1 MSERPDYGIDA
12 PKSLRGLVLWG
23 CVSGTAG
30 LAFAWLSGVPL
41 ETLPSVPIACGV
53 IGQVL
58 GFIALGLLVPV
69 PVMLWSSLSG
79 KFAIRDAVL
88 DAARL
93 QGHESVLD
101 VGCGRGLLLVG
112 AARRLTTGRAFGVD
126 LWSADDLA
134 GNGPEAALH
143 NAGLEGV
150 AARVSVE
157 TGDARALPWR
167 AGSFDVVVSA
177 TALHNIPD
185 AAGRARALEE
195 MVRVLK
201 PGGRLSMFDIFQP
214 WSYRRT
220 LEQLGMVEVAVSGPQ
235 AYWLVPGAR
244 ITARKPG

>member
-1 MSERPDYGIDA
+1 MSQRPDYGIDA

-41 ETLPSVPIACGV
+41 ETLPSVPVACGI

-58 GFIALGLLVPV
+58 GFIALGLLAPV

-88 DAARL
+88 DAAGL

-112 AARRLTTGRAFGVD
+112 AAKRLNTGRAFGVD

-134 GNGPEAALH
+134 GNTPEAALH
-143 NAGLEGV
+143 NAALEGV
-150 AARVSVE
+150 TGRVTVE
-157 TGDARALPWR
+157 TGDARNLPWR
-167 AGSFDVVVSA
+167 TGSFDVVVSM
-177 TALHNIPD
+177 TAIHNIPD
-185 AAGRARALEE
+185 EAGRAKALEE

-201 PGGRLSMFDIFQP
+201 PGGRLSMSDIFKP
-214 WSYRRT
+214 WSYRPV
-220 LEQLGMVEVAVSGPQ
+220 LEALGMREVTVTGPQ
-235 AYWLVPGAR
+235 LYWLVPGAR
-244 ITARKPG
+244 VTARKP